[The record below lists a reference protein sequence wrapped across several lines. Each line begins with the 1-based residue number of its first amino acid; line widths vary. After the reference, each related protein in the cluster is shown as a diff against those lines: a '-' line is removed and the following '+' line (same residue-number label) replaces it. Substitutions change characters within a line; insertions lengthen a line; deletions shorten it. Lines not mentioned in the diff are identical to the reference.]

1 MVGIC
6 VRHLVIYKLGIKL
19 SLKPG
24 SKELGRN
31 ISIADSAF
39 FKLDSLWVSSIVW
52 YTILCFSLTLMLS

>member
-6 VRHLVIYKLGIKL
+6 VRHPVIYKLGLKL

-24 SKELGRN
+24 YKEFGRN
-31 ISIADSAF
+31 ISIADSAL

-52 YTILCFSLTLMLS
+52 YNMF

>member
-6 VRHLVIYKLGIKL
+6 VRHPVIYKLGIKL

-31 ISIADSAF
+31 ISIADSAL

-52 YTILCFSLTLMLS
+52 YNMF